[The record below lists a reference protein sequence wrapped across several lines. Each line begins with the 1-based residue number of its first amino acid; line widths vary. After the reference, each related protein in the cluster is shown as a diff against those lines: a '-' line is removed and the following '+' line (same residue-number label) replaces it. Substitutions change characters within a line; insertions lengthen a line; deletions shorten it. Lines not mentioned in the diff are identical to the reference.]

1 MSTNDIN
8 MLSNGDTMDQL
19 NGALDT
25 HDAAAETVAAIAQA
39 QAMSADEIAL
49 YDRQIRLW
57 GVQAQER
64 MRSANILL
72 ISVKALG
79 TEIAKN
85 LILNGIGSLT
95 IVDSEQVTE
104 DDLGAQYFVREEDVG
119 RNRAEA
125 ASERLQELNPRVA
138 VRTDSSNILTKD
150 QTYYAPFQL
159 VIACDQNLE
168 TMATINAA
176 CRLANRPFYASGI
189 HGFYGFIFAD
199 LIVHDYIIE
208 RETSNMPATIKQET
222 ATRSIV
228 GVTTKK
234 QNGKNIETVTK
245 REIYSPLLLANTS
258 PLPDDIIRNRRK
270 MRSVTPLLPCM
281 RALWDFERDVH
292 RLPAQN
298 SKEDL
303 TVFTGMATNK
313 LKELQMPIE
322 SLTAEFLRSFLH
334 NIGSEIVPTA
344 AFVGG
349 RLAEDVINVLGK
361 REQPI
366 QNFVMFDGE
375 NFDGPIY
382 PLQTFLQPNGLGS
395 VPQVQPTG
403 LEEVQMQNGHANGLL
418 INNAISSAPADGQ
431 NSIQGGDV
439 ETIAIE

>member
-1 MSTNDIN
+1 MSTDDTT
-8 MLSNGDTMDQL
+8 LPTNGDIMDQT
-19 NGALDT
+19 NGAPQE

-39 QAMSADEIAL
+39 QAMSAGKIIAL

-72 ISVKALG
+72 ISVKAL
-79 TEIAKN
+79 
-85 LILNGIGSLT
+85 
-95 IVDSEQVTE
+95 DSEQITE
-104 DDLGAQYFVREEDVG
+104 DDLGAQYFVREEDIG
-119 RNRAEA
+119 RNVRISKA
-125 ASERLQELNPRVA
+125 AAERLQELNPRVA

-168 TMATINAA
+168 TMSTINAA
-176 CRLANRPFYASGI
+176 CRLVNRPFYASGI

-199 LIVHDYIIE
+199 LILHDYIIE
-208 RETSNMPATIKQET
+208 RETSNMPTVVKQES
-222 ATRSIV
+222 ATRSII
-228 GVTTKK
+228 GVSTKK

-258 PLPDDIIRNRRK
+258 PLPDDFIRNRRK
-270 MRSVTPLLPCM
+270 MRSVTPLLPCL
-281 RALWDFERDVH
+281 RALWDFERNH
-292 RLPAQN
+292 HHLPDQN
-298 SKEDL
+298 SKPDL
-303 TVFTGMATNK
+303 AEFTRMATNK
-313 LKELQMPIE
+313 LKELQMPVE
-322 SLTAEFLRSFLH
+322 TLTAEFLRSFLH

-382 PLQTFLQPNGLGS
+382 PLNTFLQTSGLG
-395 VPQVQPTG
+395 VPQVQPSE
-403 LEEVQMQNGHANGLL
+403 LEMQQMQNGHSNGVH
-418 INNAISSAPADGQ
+418 IDNAISTAPANGE
-431 NSIQGGDV
+431 NAVQGEDV
-439 ETIAIE
+439 DAIVLE

>member
-1 MSTNDIN
+1 M
-8 MLSNGDTMDQL
+8 
-19 NGALDT
+19 
-25 HDAAAETVAAIAQA
+25 
-39 QAMSADEIAL
+39 
-49 YDRQIRLW
+49 Y
-57 GVQAQER
+57 R

-104 DDLGAQYFVREEDVG
+104 DDLGAQYFVREEDIG
-119 RNRAEA
+119 RNVRLSVLNHALFSANILPQRAEA
-125 ASERLQELNPRVA
+125 AAERLQELNPRVA

-168 TMATINAA
+168 TMSTINAA
-176 CRLANRPFYASGI
+176 CRLVNRPFYASGI

-199 LIVHDYIIE
+199 LILHDYIIE
-208 RETSNMPATIKQET
+208 RETSNMPAAIKQET
-222 ATRSIV
+222 VTRSII
-228 GVTTKK
+228 GVSTKK

-258 PLPDDIIRNRRK
+258 PLPDDFIRNRRK
-270 MRSVTPLLPCM
+270 MRSVTPLLPCL
-281 RALWDFERDVH
+281 RALWDFERNH
-292 RLPAQN
+292 HHLPDQN
-298 SKEDL
+298 SKSDL
-303 TVFTGMATNK
+303 AEFTRMATNK
-313 LKELQMPIE
+313 LKELQMPVE
-322 SLTAEFLRSFLH
+322 TLTAEFLRSFLH

-382 PLQTFLQPNGLGS
+382 PLQTFLQPNGLG
-395 VPQVQPTG
+395 VPQVQPSE
-403 LEEVQMQNGHANGLL
+403 LELQQMQNGNSNGVQVH
-418 INNAISSAPADGQ
+418 NAISTAPADGDTAV
-431 NSIQGGDV
+431 QGEDAQPIML
-439 ETIAIE
+439 E

>member
-1 MSTNDIN
+1 MSIN
-8 MLSNGDTMDQL
+8 ETALPTNGDIMDQT
-19 NGALDT
+19 NGAPQDR
-25 HDAAAETVAAIAQA
+25 DAAAETVAAIAQA

-104 DDLGAQYFVREEDVG
+104 DDLGAQYFVREEDIG

-125 ASERLQELNPRVA
+125 AAERLQELNPRVA

-168 TMATINAA
+168 TMSTINAA
-176 CRLANRPFYASGI
+176 CRLVNRPFYASGI

-199 LIVHDYIIE
+199 LILHDYIIE
-208 RETSNMPATIKQET
+208 RETSNMPAVIKQET
-222 ATRSIV
+222 ATRSII
-228 GVTTKK
+228 GVSTKK

-258 PLPDDIIRNRRK
+258 PLPDDFIRNRRK
-270 MRSVTPLLPCM
+270 MRSVTPLLPCL
-281 RALWDFERDVH
+281 RALWDFERNH
-292 RLPAQN
+292 HHLPDQN
-298 SKEDL
+298 SKSDL
-303 TVFTGMATNK
+303 AEFTRMATNK
-313 LKELQMPIE
+313 LKELQMPAE
-322 SLTAEFLRSFLH
+322 TLTAEFLRSFLH

-382 PLQTFLQPNGLGS
+382 PLQTFLQPNGLG
-395 VPQVQPTG
+395 VPQVQPSE
-403 LEEVQMQNGHANGLL
+403 LEMQQMQNGHSNGVQVH
-418 INNAISSAPADGQ
+418 NAISTAPADGDTAVQ
-431 NSIQGGDV
+431 EEDV
-439 ETIAIE
+439 QPIMLE

>member
-1 MSTNDIN
+1 MT
-8 MLSNGDTMDQL
+8 LPTNGDAIVDQPER
-19 NGALDT
+19 ALANQ
-25 HDAAAETVAAIAQA
+25 DAAAETVSAIAQA

-176 CRLANRPFYASGI
+176 CRLASRPFYASGI

-199 LIVHDYIIE
+199 LILHDYIIE
-208 RETSNMPATIKQET
+208 RETSNMPAVIKQESM
-222 ATRSIV
+222 TRSII

-245 REIYSPLLLANTS
+245 REVYSPLLLANTS
-258 PLPDDIIRNRRK
+258 PLPDDFIRNRRK
-270 MRSVTPLLPCM
+270 MKSVTPLLPCL
-281 RALWDFERDVH
+281 RALWDFERDAH
-292 RLPAQN
+292 RLPDQN
-298 SKEDL
+298 SKHDL
-303 TVFTGMATNK
+303 AEFTRMATIK
-313 LKELQMPIE
+313 LKELQMPVE
-322 SLTAEFLRSFLH
+322 TLTAEFLRSFLH

-382 PLQTFLQPNGLGS
+382 PLQTFLQPNGLG
-395 VPQVQPTG
+395 VPQVQPSD
-403 LEEVQMQNGHANGLL
+403 LEMQKMQNGNGNGVP
-418 INNAISSAPADGQ
+418 INNAISSAPADGSNAVQ
-431 NSIQGGDV
+431 GVEPESIIL
-439 ETIAIE
+439 E